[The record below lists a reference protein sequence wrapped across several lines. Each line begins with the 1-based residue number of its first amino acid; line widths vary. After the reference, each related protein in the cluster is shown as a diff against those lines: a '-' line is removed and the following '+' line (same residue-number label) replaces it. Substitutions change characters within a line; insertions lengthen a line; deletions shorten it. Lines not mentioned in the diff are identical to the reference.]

1 MWVRR
6 GCVILQYDVFKAT
19 GISNHNIVNNPIKE
33 INMKTCA
40 ALLALAGSAAAFAP
54 AQQARSSSALANKPF
69 ADAVGAQ
76 APVS

>member
-1 MWVRR
+1 
-6 GCVILQYDVFKAT
+6 
-19 GISNHNIVNNPIKE
+19 
-33 INMKTCA
+33 MKTCA

-54 AQQARSSSALANKPF
+54 AQQATSSSALAAKPF